1 MEGFEGMALRSELLR
16 AVQDMGF
23 TIPTT
28 IQQQAIPILLQQTT
42 DFVGLAQTGTGK
54 TAAFGLPLLEH
65 CESGQRTVQALVM
78 SPTRELCM
86 QITADMVEFA
96 KYLPQIKVEAVYGGT
111 SISTQIREIRQ
122 GVHIVVAT
130 PGRLIDLIERRA
142 IDLATVKFVVL
153 DEADE
158 MLNMGFRDDI
168 EFILQ
173 KTTGRLSTWMFSA
186 TMPAEVRGIANRYM
200 KDPREVTVGSKNMAA
215 ANITHEYY
223 ITHSQNRYEALKRL
237 IDVHPEMYGLIFTRT
252 KADAQDIA
260 ERLIREG
267 YDIDALHGDLSQ
279 AQRDKVMARFREK
292 SLQLLIATDVAARGI
307 DVEGITHVI
316 NYALPDEPEVYTHR
330 SGRTAR
336 AGRSGICIS
345 LLHARET
352 GRLRDI
358 ERVARVRIERK
369 EIPGGREV
377 CDRQLIHF
385 FEKLHNVPA
394 DHAGYEQ
401 YLPEISKMFA
411 DFTKEEILSRMAS
424 LELHHF
430 MEYYK
435 NAPDL
440 NVRPHEISDR
450 PASLSRSSAPDGG
463 KVTLYLN
470 IGTKDGFH
478 KANFMEFILEGSEL
492 TKDVVGRISLNET
505 FSHVE
510 VEPLAA
516 TRIEQTLNGK
526 NYKGRDLRV
535 NVAAQGGGRRTSGPG
550 YQGRSDR
557 PERSA
562 RPERSGR
569 PERNRTS
576 YPKKEFR
583 EQSW

>member
-28 IQQQAIPILLQQTT
+28 IQEQAIPILLQQTT

-65 CESGQRTVQALVM
+65 CDSGQRSVQALVM

-96 KYLPQIKVEAVYGGT
+96 KYLPKVKVEAVYGGT

-186 TMPAEVRGIANRYM
+186 TMPSEVRSIANRYM
-200 KDPREVTVGSKNMAA
+200 KDPKEVTVGSKNMAA
-215 ANITHEYY
+215 DNITHEYY

-358 ERVARVRIERK
+358 ERVARVKIARR
-369 EIPGGREV
+369 EIPGGQEV

-385 FEKLHNVPA
+385 FEKLHNA
-394 DHAGYEQ
+394 ASGNAGYEQ

-424 LELHHF
+424 LELNHF

-450 PASLSRSSAPDGG
+450 PASLSRSGAPDSG

-478 KANFMEFILEGSEL
+478 KANFMEFILEGSDL
-492 TKDVVGRISLNET
+492 SKDVVGRISLNET

-510 VEPLAA
+510 VEPAAA
-516 TRIEQTLNGK
+516 TKIAQTLNGK
-526 NYKGRDLRV
+526 NYQGRDLRV
-535 NVAAQGGGRRTSGPG
+535 NVATQGGGGRRPSGTG
-550 YQGRSDR
+550 YQGRSERSERSPR
-557 PERSA
+557 PERTD
-562 RPERSGR
+562 RPGR
-569 PERNRTS
+569 
-576 YPKKEFR
+576 
-583 EQSW
+583 